1 VVCDDHILTVLYV
14 VCDDHILTV
23 LYVVCDDHILTVV
36 FVACDIHILTALF
49 VVCDDHIFKDDVLFY
64 RFRIDDGT
72 YEKDVDTKMFYKGQQ
87 IYKL

>member
-1 VVCDDHILTVLYV
+1 MNTSFDFFICGLWWSHLDCFI
-14 VCDDHILTV
+14 CS
-23 LYVVCDDHILTVV
+23 CDDHILTVV
-36 FVACDIHILTALF
+36 FVTCDIHILTALF